1 MSMRNILAPNRSTSR
16 VRPACLRWPN
26 ISTTAHSQPS
36 STGADGATGSSTNF
50 QPSAIGVPSGKG
62 LVSILI
68 SASVVI
74 RFFLFL
80 ARPQRPRRQLV
91 GARHTLLEIPRF
103 PRIYIL
109 DTLVKRW
116 VFRQRMLLHT
126 PALKHLE
133 RPQLEPSPIET

>member
-1 MSMRNILAPNRSTSR
+1 MSMRTILAPNRSTSR
-16 VRPACLRWPN
+16 VLPACLRVLN
-26 ISTTAHSQPS
+26 TSTIAHYQPS

-80 ARPQRPRRQLV
+80 ARPQRPRPQPV

-103 PRIYIL
+103 PPTYIFY
-109 DTLVKRW
+109 TPVNPS
-116 VFRQRMLLHT
+116 VFSQTIPL
-126 PALKHLE
+126 P
-133 RPQLEPSPIET
+133 PP